1 MSNFFQSVRQGF
13 GRGSNKSSNN
23 AAAASSAGNTASN
36 TPSGSINSNSNN
48 NNNNSSPGSHNNSS
62 NTHSGNNGGSSLQ
75 RAVDGAG
82 FSPGFPHGQA
92 AMPAPPSAM
101 DQPPAQP
108 DQRDS
113 IKYFFQ
119 EKYASLN
126 VKGNFLTLCACP
138 KNVELGEWLAHQ
150 VVEQNRLLHGM
161 LQVIQ
166 EINGVTGYPICN
178 EMTCP
183 TMSAG
188 NLTYTW
194 LVDGKAARIS
204 APKFI
209 NRVEKWIVS
218 KIHDP
223 VMFPTDPVTA
233 TPITFGYTE
242 QANGE
247 APSGQPQQQAAGDPS
262 QDWIGKSSGFP
273 PTFYKDCQGIMKQM
287 FRCYA
292 HLYHGHWENPFW
304 HINKHEVLNMCFVHF
319 VTVAKY
325 YKLVSDKELEPMQP
339 LIDIYTKQ
347 EKIPPEALAGHWAQH
362 SSQS

>member
-1 MSNFFQSVRQGF
+1 MATFFQSVRQGF
-13 GRGSNKSSNN
+13 GRGGNK
-23 AAAASSAGNTASN
+23 
-36 TPSGSINSNSNN
+36 NN
-48 NNNNSSPGSHNNSS
+48 NNNNPPKNGTAPSNQQSPTYSSSQTANTNASSVSSPLSAD
-62 NTHSGNNGGSSLQ
+62 NT
-75 RAVDGAG
+75 
-82 FSPGFPHGQA
+82 
-92 AMPAPPSAM
+92 PSE
-101 DQPPAQP
+101 
-108 DQRDS
+108 REG

-119 EKYASLN
+119 EKYAPLN

-150 VVEQNRLLHGM
+150 IVEQNRLIHGM
-161 LQVIQ
+161 LQVVQ
-166 EINGVTGYPICN
+166 EVNTHTGLPICN
-178 EMTCP
+178 ELTCP

-194 LVDGKAARIS
+194 LVDGKAAKIS

-223 VMFPTDPVTA
+223 VMFPTEQVSSPPTTFAVAELTTTPGSVANPSPASPPAGATNNTNSAGA
-233 TPITFGYTE
+233 TP
-242 QANGE
+242 
-247 APSGQPQQQAAGDPS
+247 

-292 HLYHGHWENPFW
+292 HLYHAHWENPFW

-325 YKLVSDKELEPMQP
+325 YKLVADKEMEPMQP
-339 LIDIYTKQ
+339 LIDIYIKQ
-347 EKIPPEALAGHWAQH
+347 EKIPPEALAGHWAQQPAAPST
-362 SSQS
+362 SSQG